1 MTSKLLA
8 FYVFAGMIEASHVRA
23 RGRSCDAAKEKSSS
37 VPDAAGIPCVRG
49 PLECRW
55 QIDPTTG
62 ALTSYWVDPSATGCD
77 CDDEAGTAPTASH

>member
-1 MTSKLLA
+1 MTSKFLA

-23 RGRSCDAAKEKSSS
+23 RGRSRGATKEKLSST
-37 VPDAAGIPCVRG
+37 PDAACIPCVRG

-62 ALTSYWVDPSATGCD
+62 ALTLCWVDPSAIACD
-77 CDDEAGTAPTASH
+77 CDDEA